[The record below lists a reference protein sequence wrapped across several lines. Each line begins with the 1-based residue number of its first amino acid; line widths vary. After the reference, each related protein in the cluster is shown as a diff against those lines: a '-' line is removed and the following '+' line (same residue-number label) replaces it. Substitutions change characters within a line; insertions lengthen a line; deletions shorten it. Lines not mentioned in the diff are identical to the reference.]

1 MPILRLMAII
11 ACPALRSG
19 GRHWRMRVLAQ
30 AWHRAGRSLV
40 GVAWPGAGRGGR
52 PGQRTW
58 VRV

>member
-52 PGQRTW
+52 PGQRT
-58 VRV
+58 